1 MMSGVQAALLL
12 LVVTVQVS
20 QGRFIPENRP
30 RSARS
35 DNVIRQDSL
44 DYHDQGSRGMCPAG
58 THRENPDETLGT
70 RYMCTPCTDG
80 KDYTEHKNDLTFC
93 LPCTRCKEG
102 QEVVSRCSPTQN
114 TKCRCKAGTF
124 CAPDHPCEVCV
135 RCKTGCPEGEELI
148 SSCNATSDN
157 LCISPTGPPAT
168 QNYVGWLVAAVIL
181 LVIIIAIGICVLR
194 KKKIRGSLE
203 RSSGSTSKALVRQV
217 LKCSFHSSTQ
227 EVRENKRNSRIDS
240 ADEPILPQEESNLT
254 RPSSTTMIFPTLIP
268 VDQNDREVLRKTFDV
283 FVDEVHIKDWEYL
296 MRTICLLENEI
307 LTARCDYIGIRE
319 QNYQMLLTWHRRMG
333 DSVTVNTLLK
343 AMRTGKL
350 RKEADRI
357 QDLLLKTSMYT
368 VESES

>member
-203 RSSGSTSKALVRQV
+203 RSSGSTSKAL
-217 LKCSFHSSTQ
+217 
-227 EVRENKRNSRIDS
+227 
-240 ADEPILPQEESNLT
+240 
-254 RPSSTTMIFPTLIP
+254 IFPTLIP